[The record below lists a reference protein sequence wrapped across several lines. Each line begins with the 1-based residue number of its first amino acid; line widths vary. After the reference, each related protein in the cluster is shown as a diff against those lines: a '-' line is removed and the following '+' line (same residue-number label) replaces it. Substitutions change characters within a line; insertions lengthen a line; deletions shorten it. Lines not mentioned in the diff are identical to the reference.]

1 MFNTEYGWNFSFLTF
16 SIILE
21 NTEIQLYSSADEKF
35 KGFLTSSSSYSNAAK
50 DVGIIYMLHL
60 LLLKLHARGR
70 ATS

>member
-1 MFNTEYGWNFSFLTF
+1 MFNTEHGWNFSFLTF

-21 NTEIQLYSSADEKF
+21 NTKIQLYSSADENF
-35 KGFLTSSSSYSNAAK
+35 KGFLTSSSSYSNGAK
-50 DVGIIYMLHL
+50 DLGIIYMLQL